1 MAAPTVPDWGIR
13 TPSAVRDELAA
24 IARARLF
31 GQARHEAMLVA
42 VSWAL
47 YDGRA
52 PISGVELAA
61 TEHNTRVES
70 DAALFVAHCGHA
82 PRAEQWAALGHVN
95 PPRVAA
101 GDTAEWG
108 YGVWRVL
115 AWLLAATTAVPP
127 TEDTSRWPGGRLPDA
142 QRLEVGSAVATRWS

>member
-13 TPSAVRDELAA
+13 TPSAVRDELGA
-24 IARARLF
+24 IARARLS
-31 GQARHEAMLVA
+31 GQPRHEAMLVA
-42 VSWAL
+42 LSWAL

-52 PISGVELAA
+52 PISGVPLPA
-61 TEHNTRVES
+61 TQHNTRVEC
-70 DAALFVAHCGHA
+70 DAALFVAHRGFA
-82 PRAEQWAALGHVN
+82 PRAEQWTALGHPN

-115 AWLLAATTAVPP
+115 AWLLGDIDAVPP
-127 TEDTSRWPGGRLPDA
+127 TEDTSRWPRLPEA
-142 QRLEVGSAVATRWS
+142 QRLEVASLWA